1 MSLLNH
7 DQDVA
12 EAFLQV
18 FNKCPNCGKST
29 MAIIRDKYYSQ
40 NNDVLG
46 IECRACGGKAVSTIN
61 KKCMYTTD
69 SFKPWKTTLPAHINI
84 TDVSKQEMMLLDNP
98 NDWTIDKDTI
108 KQYALFLMRMF
119 KENCES
125 LPKNQQL
132 IEEK

>member
-1 MSLLNH
+1 M
-7 DQDVA
+7 
-12 EAFLQV
+12 
-18 FNKCPNCGKST
+18 
-29 MAIIRDKYYSQ
+29 
-40 NNDVLG
+40 
-46 IECRACGGKAVSTIN
+46 N
-61 KKCMYTTD
+61 KKNEQ
-69 SFKPWKTTLPAHINI
+69 PGINF
-84 TDVSKQEMMLLDNP
+84 D